1 MGLGETQSK
10 KLNRLFEAQLLKQ
23 NFLKHSEA
31 PNKLFSRNP
40 KNNYD
45 VDRKSVLNSK
55 KIP

>member
-55 KIP
+55 KTP